1 MEFKYQLI
9 FSYILIDKVGL
20 GFDIQFNDVDNY
32 QQHSFHLVLGVIHL
46 VLGVVRLS
54 SHLGQDSGGFMNDGA
69 KIAKLFVREIPNVW
83 EFERL
88 EREAL
93 RSLDEGLV
101 DVLVGD
107 ALAGGQGQGAVRGE
121 VGRLEAAGRLPQS
134 L

>member
-1 MEFKYQLI
+1 MMLI
-9 FSYILIDKVGL
+9 IT
-20 GFDIQFNDVDNY
+20 N
-32 QQHSFHLVLGVIHL
+32 QHSFHLVLGVIHL